1 MNKDEAKFYL
11 DNIMITYN
19 VNQAEIA
26 TKLGITRQYINTVY
40 NGKRDLS
47 LKTIHLLEKIFPDV
61 DRTMRIP
68 AVPIP
73 YRDNKIY
80 LDVSVIPSNVDYNN
94 CIFMD
99 ISGNSMSPEYNDR
112 NKVLVDTSDKNFTDG
127 NIYMFKI
134 NNQTYVRLINIT
146 PDKTK
151 CIALNKEFD
160 TFYLDAN
167 IEVNVIG
174 SIVPNIRL

>member
-1 MNKDEAKFYL
+1 
-11 DNIMITYN
+11 
-19 VNQAEIA
+19 
-26 TKLGITRQYINTVY
+26 
-40 NGKRDLS
+40 
-47 LKTIHLLEKIFPDV
+47 
-61 DRTMRIP
+61 
-68 AVPIP
+68 
-73 YRDNKIY
+73 
-80 LDVSVIPSNVDYNN
+80 
-94 CIFMD
+94 MD